1 MAVTLIG
8 EVVND
13 CDTDN
18 FTPGDIGDG
27 DILAKQ
33 GSQYIGLKI
42 SNGTDTFITS
52 TLGATAPYDF
62 SVGGGEEGYHIIM
75 FFDALTAVNTTTGFR
90 IYVGDTVGNDDGF
103 WALPPPDQYTGGWV
117 SRVVNP
123 STDFTGATG
132 FTTTGNPAQ
141 LTNIDEMGGGFT
153 TITMIAGNFQNC
165 CIDQITIGLGLR
177 VDAGT
182 VGTPNT
188 FETLR
193 AADEGTSTNVYGW
206 VSSLAGTIVIKG
218 GVFIGPETGTATSV
232 FNDSNRVILFAD
244 EPIADDFYKIEM
256 RGTNT
261 DVDFTSCIIR
271 CEDPTNNTNSRWD
284 LTLDGTSI
292 PTFNDNGSLFQG
304 FGTITLRSGSTL
316 DGTSLD
322 NGNSLIQN
330 SATLTNCTVLNAN
343 TADGVAFITSDNP
356 QAISNCSFTFS
367 DGHAIEITTPG
378 TYAFDGNSFTGYGA
392 DTTND
397 AAIYNNSGGAVTLNI
412 SNATSPTVRDGTGA
426 STTVV
431 QTVNL
436 TVTGIEENSEIRI
449 FEAGT
454 TTELDGSEN
463 VTTGSFIYSY
473 DGADIGNDVDIRIF
487 NLEYQ
492 PLNFIQSQ
500 GTAITLAAADSSLP
514 VQQIPDRNYD
524 NPD

>member
-1 MAVTLIG
+1 MAVILIG
-8 EVVND
+8 EVVNS

-27 DILAKQ
+27 DIVAKQ
-33 GSQYIGLKI
+33 GTQYIGLKN

-75 FFDALTAVNTTTGFR
+75 FFISLTAVNTTSGFR
-90 IYVGDTVGNDDGF
+90 LYLGDTVGSDNGF
-103 WALPPPDQYTGGWV
+103 FNIAPPDLYSGGWI
-117 SRVVNP
+117 SRVVDPTN
-123 STDFTGATG
+123 DFSGATG

-141 LTNIDEMGGGFT
+141 LTNVNEIGGGFT

-193 AADEGTSTNVYGW
+193 AADEGTSSNIYGW
-206 VSSLAGTIVIKG
+206 ISSLAGTIVIKG

-244 EPIADDFYKIEM
+244 EPVADNFYTIDI

-261 DVDFTSCIIR
+261 DVDFTSCILR
-271 CEDPTNNTNSRWD
+271 TEDAAGNPNTKWN

-304 FGTITLRSGSTL
+304 FDTITLRSGSTL

-322 NGNSLIQN
+322 GGDSLIQN
-330 SATLTNCTVLNAN
+330 NATLTNCSVLNAN
-343 TADGVAFITSDNP
+343 TADGVAFITSNNP

-378 TYAFDGNSFTGYGA
+378 TYSFDGNSFTGYGA
-392 DTTND
+392 DGTND

-412 SNATSPTVRDGTGA
+412 SNATSPTIRNGA
-426 STTVV
+426 GSTTSVV

-454 TTELDGSEN
+454 ITELDGSEN

-500 GTAITLAAADSSLP
+500 GTAITLAAQDSSLP
-514 VQQIPDRNYD
+514 VQQIFDRNYE
-524 NPD
+524 NP